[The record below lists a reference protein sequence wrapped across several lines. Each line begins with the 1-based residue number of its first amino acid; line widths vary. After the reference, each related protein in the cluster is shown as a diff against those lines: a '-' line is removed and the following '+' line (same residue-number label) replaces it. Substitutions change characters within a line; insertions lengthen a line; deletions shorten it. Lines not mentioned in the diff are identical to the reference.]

1 MFDEAIKLSPFRRFV
16 DKWKILGWR
25 RLTVWRQAGL
35 RIILKKRCFMEII
48 LTIPD
53 ELTAEAQTGKNGAS
67 LRRLLEYVG
76 VELYKAGVISGPQLQ
91 EMLGL
96 ESRFELDGV
105 LKAHGVFFDYSPEQL
120 AREVDTIERLK
131 EARAE

>member
-1 MFDEAIKLSPFRRFV
+1 
-16 DKWKILGWR
+16 
-25 RLTVWRQAGL
+25 
-35 RIILKKRCFMEII
+35 MEIV

-53 ELTAEAQTGKNGAS
+53 EVTAETQSGKNGAS

-76 VELYKAGVISGPQLQ
+76 VELYKAEILNGPQLQ

-120 AREVDTIERLK
+120 AREVETIERLK
-131 EARAE
+131 ESRAAQ

>member
-1 MFDEAIKLSPFRRFV
+1 
-16 DKWKILGWR
+16 
-25 RLTVWRQAGL
+25 
-35 RIILKKRCFMEII
+35 MEIV

-53 ELTAEAQTGKNGAS
+53 EVTAETQSGKNGAS
-67 LRRLLEYVG
+67 LRRLLEHVG
-76 VELYKAGVISGPQLQ
+76 VELYKAEIINGPQLQ

-120 AREVDTIERLK
+120 AREVETIKRLK
-131 EARAE
+131 ESRAAQ

>member
-1 MFDEAIKLSPFRRFV
+1 MFHEAIKLSPFRRFV

-67 LRRLLEYVG
+67 LRRLLE
-76 VELYKAGVISGPQLQ
+76 
-91 EMLGL
+91 
-96 ESRFELDGV
+96 
-105 LKAHGVFFDYSPEQL
+105 
-120 AREVDTIERLK
+120 
-131 EARAE
+131 

>member
-1 MFDEAIKLSPFRRFV
+1 
-16 DKWKILGWR
+16 
-25 RLTVWRQAGL
+25 
-35 RIILKKRCFMEII
+35 MEII

-53 ELTAEAQTGKNGAS
+53 ELTAETQNGKNGAS

-76 VELYKAGVISGPQLQ
+76 VELYKADVISGPQLQ

-96 ESRFELDGV
+96 DSRFELDGV

-120 AREVDTIERLK
+120 AREVETIERLK
-131 EARAE
+131 EARASQ